1 VPAPS
6 DPTTRKKG
14 TGWEARVHAGGK
26 AWSAYGKT
34 PAIALDRLDA
44 KLLLHSC
51 PTPNRPQAHTLQ
63 SYTENV
69 YLPTLEHK
77 SQKWRNMVRWTTSK
91 HIFPRFGHLE
101 LSEIHRADIQR
112 WISKIPL
119 SPSSV
124 GHIRKVLGGIL
135 KLAVIDGLLQANP
148 VDHVETPRI
157 RPPERQP
164 LTVEEYWKL
173 REYAKGKAAEG
184 MLILGPLLGC
194 TVSEALGIQP
204 TDIARKGRFYRLR
217 IRGTK
222 TDSRDRTLPL
232 PYVVYRSLRG
242 IALAGDPCSQNRA
255 LKRVCESAGFRP
267 ISTHLLRHTYA
278 TWLQEIGCPDEVR
291 RTLMG
296 HKDRTVLGVYS
307 HSDQEYI
314 LRAWLLRLASFVY
327 GGSGIAF
334 GIDWRPRA
342 TYQRKRPRM
351 QVQNPLRPERDSNPR
366 PTA

>member
-6 DPTTRKKG
+6 DPTTRPKG
-14 TGWEARVHAGGK
+14 NGWEARVHAGGK
-26 AWSAYGKT
+26 AYSAYGKT
-34 PAIALDRLDA
+34 PAIALERLDA
-44 KLLLHSC
+44 KLDLHSY
-51 PTPNRPQAHTLQ
+51 PTQNQSQAHTLR
-63 SYTENV
+63 SYTETA
-69 YLPTLEHK
+69 YLPTLQHK
-77 SQKWRNMVRWTTSK
+77 SQKWREQVTWATTQ
-91 HIFPRFGHLE
+91 HIYPRFGELDLE
-101 LSEIHRADIQR
+101 QIHRADIQR

-135 KLAVIDGLLQANP
+135 KLAVIDGLLPSNP

-164 LTVEEYWKL
+164 LTVEEYWQL
-173 REYAKGKAAEG
+173 REHARGKAAEG
-184 MLILGPLLGC
+184 ILILGPLLGC
-194 TVSEALGIQP
+194 TVSEALGIQAG
-204 TDIARKGRFYRLR
+204 DIARKGRFYRLR

-222 TDSRDRTLPL
+222 TDSRDRLLPL
-232 PYVVYRSLRG
+232 PYIVHRSLRG
-242 IALAGDPCSQNRA
+242 ITLAGDPSSQNRA
-255 LKRVCESAGFRP
+255 LKRICSTAGFRP

-314 LRAWLLRLASFVY
+314 LRAWLIRLASYVY

-334 GIDWRPRA
+334 GIDWRPRS
-342 TYQRKRPRM
+342 THQRRKPRF
-351 QVQNPLRPERDSNPR
+351 QVQKGMRPGRDSNPR